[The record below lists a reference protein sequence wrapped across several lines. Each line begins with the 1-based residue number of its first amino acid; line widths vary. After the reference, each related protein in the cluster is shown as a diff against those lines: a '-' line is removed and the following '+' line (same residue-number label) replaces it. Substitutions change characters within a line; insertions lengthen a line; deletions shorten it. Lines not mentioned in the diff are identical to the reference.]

1 MTRLLR
7 LAAPLFAL
15 ALPLAAC
22 GDSGEGGQT
31 TGGTAAGGGTGSD
44 EQMVVMEQDRGGIH
58 SQAGANL
65 NLPAGF
71 PEDVAHYPGLNIY
84 GANTIPNMGFSLAAL
99 AEGTPEQVAAFYSRE
114 MTALGWTEAANAPSG
129 AGQMLRFEKDG
140 RTFSVNIIPNGNNAT
155 LSITALDQG

>member
-1 MTRLLR
+1 MTRLLK

-22 GDSGEGGQT
+22 GDSGNNGGEQNADT
-31 TGGTAAGGGTGSD
+31 SAND
-44 EQMVVMEQDRGGIH
+44 EQIVVADQNSGGIH

-84 GANTIPNMGFSLAAL
+84 GANPIPNMGYSLAAL
-99 AEGTPEQVAAFYSRE
+99 AEGSPEEVAAFYSRE
-114 MTALGWTEAANAPSG
+114 MAALGWTEAAPTPGG
-129 AGQMLRFEKDG
+129 ASQMLRFEKG
-140 RTFSVNIIPNGNNAT
+140 TRSVSINLIPNGANTT
-155 LSITALDQG
+155 LSITALS